1 MTVKMVSKPLLL
13 IELNEI
19 NFDLVKQ
26 YLAEFPRRFA
36 GFEKLLSNKGICTSS
51 ESVYE
56 ELEPWIQWAS
66 VHTGKPY
73 AEHKLFR
80 LGDVVGSKVPQF
92 FEQLEMIG
100 ISIGC
105 ISPMNAENRLK
116 KPAYF
121 IPDPWTKTFADNSW
135 WSRQLGSA
143 VAQAVNDNAQ
153 SKITMTSALSILL
166 GLVRFAKFKHYP
178 LFFKLARKSIG
189 ASWRR
194 SLVLDLFLHDLH
206 TSFFKNKKPQFST
219 LFLNAGA
226 YIQHHYF
233 HNSPFISVGSKF
245 KNPDWYIS
253 PKLDPFSEMLEVYDR
268 IIEEYLADDEYEL
281 IVATGLSQL
290 PYDRVKYYYRLK
302 DHFDF
307 LKKIG
312 INFLD
317 IHPRMTRDFLV
328 TFDFMEDAAIAQNIL
343 NGLRISGKTEPLFGE
358 IENRGKELFVTLTYP
373 DEILEADVLK
383 SESVNLKMLQEVA
396 FVAIKNGMHQSKGFA
411 FFTPGI
417 AMLSPVDGSHVKGLY
432 STVLNYFNG
441 EEVIPSSIL

>member
-1 MTVKMVSKPLLL
+1 
-13 IELNEI
+13 
-19 NFDLVKQ
+19 
-26 YLAEFPRRFA
+26 
-36 GFEKLLSNKGICTSS
+36 
-51 ESVYE
+51 
-56 ELEPWIQWAS
+56 
-66 VHTGKPY
+66 
-73 AEHKLFR
+73 
-80 LGDVVGSKVPQF
+80 
-92 FEQLEMIG
+92 
-100 ISIGC
+100 
-105 ISPMNAENRLK
+105 
-116 KPAYF
+116 
-121 IPDPWTKTFADNSW
+121 
-135 WSRQLGSA
+135 
-143 VAQAVNDNAQ
+143 
-153 SKITMTSALSILL
+153 
-166 GLVRFAKFKHYP
+166 
-178 LFFKLARKSIG
+178 
-189 ASWRR
+189 
-194 SLVLDLFLHDLH
+194 
-206 TSFFKNKKPQFST
+206 
-219 LFLNAGA
+219 
-226 YIQHHYF
+226 
-233 HNSPFISVGSKF
+233 VGSKF

-328 TFDFMEDAAIAQNIL
+328 TFDSMEDAAIAQNIL

-373 DEILEADVLK
+373 DEILGADVLK